1 MEKQNVISKKQ
12 SDSLYSSLKFMHDT
26 LTANKIKYFIIGGT
40 LLGAVRHQG
49 IIPHDH
55 DGDIA
60 IFKKDV
66 PKLRRLK
73 KIFMNNG
80 YILGQQEEEEPYYK
94 KHNDVIT
101 WYVESRFLSCDIF
114 IMEEYKNGKIN
125 YSDPGWRQQDS
136 LGGKTCYIESIHLYP
151 LIPYRFGNFWLYGP
165 NNAIPHLNKCY
176 GEDWSSR
183 AYENGKKKVMKVND
197 YLTLKPPKYTKDD
210 TPPPMIFTQANKKFF
225 ESPTRSRYF

>member
-1 MEKQNVISKKQ
+1 MESKNVISKMQ
-12 SDSLYSSLKFMHDT
+12 SNSLYSSLKFIHDT
-26 LTANKIKYFIIGGT
+26 FTANKIKYFIIGGT

-60 IFKKDV
+60 IFRKDV

-73 KIFMNNG
+73 KVFKNNG

-94 KHNDVIT
+94 THNNVIT

-125 YSDPGWRQQDS
+125 YSDPGWRQQNS
-136 LGGKTCYIESIHLYP
+136 AGGKTCYIESIHLYP

-197 YLTLKPPKYTKDD
+197 YLTLKPPKSTKDD
-210 TPPPMIFTQANKKFF
+210 TPLPMIFKAKKFY
-225 ESPTRSRYF
+225 ESPVKHRYF

>member
-1 MEKQNVISKKQ
+1 MESKNVISKMQ
-12 SDSLYSSLKFMHDT
+12 SNSLYSSLKFIHDT
-26 LTANKIKYFIIGGT
+26 FTANKIKYFIIGGT

-60 IFKKDV
+60 IFRKDV

-73 KIFMNNG
+73 KVFKNNG

-94 KHNDVIT
+94 THNDVIT

-125 YSDPGWRQQDS
+125 YSDPGWRQQDFA
-136 LGGKTCYIESIHLYP
+136 GGKTCYIESIHLYP

-197 YLTLKPPKYTKDD
+197 FLTLKPPKSTKDD
-210 TPPPMIFTQANKKFF
+210 TPLPMIFKAKKFY
-225 ESPTRSRYF
+225 ESPVKHRYF

>member
-12 SDSLYSSLKFMHDT
+12 SDSLYSSLKFIHNT
-26 LTANKIKYFIIGGT
+26 FISNKIKYFIIGGT

-60 IFKKDV
+60 ILKKDV

-73 KIFMNNG
+73 KTFMNNG

-94 KHNDVIT
+94 KNNDVIT
-101 WYVESRFLSCDIF
+101 WYVESRFFICDIF

-125 YSDPGWRQQDS
+125 YSDPGLRQQDS
-136 LGGKTCYIESIHLYP
+136 AGGKTCYIESIHLYP

-197 YLTLKPPKYTKDD
+197 FLTLKPPKSTKDD
-210 TPPPMIFTQANKKFF
+210 TPLPMIFKAKKFF
-225 ESPTRSRYF
+225 ESPVKHRYF